1 MKPLL
6 LDPKRKLTGHI
17 KLIFDTEVRDEL
29 PEIQCEFSKKTGRIK
44 NFSIDSKLFATLR
57 KDGHL
62 ALTIFGAEKMVE
74 YKEFKQNCVIPKE
87 EAIPFIIKGK
97 SLFCKHVEWCGNNI
111 NIGSEVVVI
120 DRDKKVL
127 AVGKSICSHLF
138 MNKLQHGVAIK
149 IREGIKSRNSPDK

>member
-6 LDPKRKLTGHI
+6 LDPKRKLTGHL

-44 NFSIDSKLFATLR
+44 NFSIGSKLFATLR

-62 ALTIFGAEKMVE
+62 ALTIFGAEKMME

-97 SLFCKHVEWCGNNI
+97 S
-111 NIGSEVVVI
+111 
-120 DRDKKVL
+120 
-127 AVGKSICSHLF
+127 
-138 MNKLQHGVAIK
+138 
-149 IREGIKSRNSPDK
+149 